1 MRYCFTPAAERVL
14 TEAAAWSIGEF
25 SDCLEAP
32 AVLLGLL
39 SEPECRAAITL
50 AGFGVD
56 ASAIRS
62 RWPSLVRLSTRFLAW
77 QGVSPGVNPPQG
89 GCPVKLIA
97 PEIAES
103 FARIVRRLRMLG
115 LPEELGTDHLLWGLS
130 SVQGEV
136 AEWLRQMGLEPTG
149 LEAEIYRVHGL
160 GSVSADSIEME
171 PLPYDPET
179 IGGQGVQSGANDP
192 ETAMPEDNVSPT
204 RIHATEGRPSA
215 DLPRDTASLADSSEE
230 PASTEGPVAQGD
242 PAWRPSDGPSP
253 RERLLALR
261 VIDAAA
267 NRARE
272 GLRVVEDYVR
282 FVLDDG
288 SLTARLKHL
297 RHQLASVLA
306 RFPTH
311 ERLAARDTLG
321 DVGTQLATPA
331 EWRRN
336 DTASVLA
343 ANFTRLQESLRSLEE
358 FAKILD
364 PPASA
369 EIEQL
374 RYQTY
379 TLHRAVE
386 TLRASVER
394 LHHARL
400 YVLIDGRATAE
411 EFVELARAIAS
422 AGAHVIQ
429 LRDKRL
435 DDRTLLQRA
444 RALRQITAEAGVL
457 FIMNDRPDLAVLAR
471 ADGVHV
477 GQEELS
483 VKDARAIVGPEAL
496 VGVSTHGIEQARQAV
511 LEGANYLG
519 VGPIFP
525 SETKQ
530 FESFPGV
537 ALLRAVAAEI
547 AAPAFAIGGIRL
559 ENLPLVLAS
568 GFRRVAVGAAIA
580 NAASPRA
587 AVREFLNALG

>member
-14 TEAAAWSIGEF
+14 IEAAAWSVGEF

-32 AVLLGLL
+32 ALLLGLL

-50 AGFGVD
+50 ASFGVD

-77 QGVSPGVNPPQG
+77 QGASMELQPPPGG
-89 GCPVKLIA
+89 HPVKLIA
-97 PEIAES
+97 PEVAAS
-103 FARIVRRLRMLG
+103 FARTVRRLRALG
-115 LPEELGTDHLLWGLS
+115 LPEELGTDHLLWGLA
-130 SVQGEV
+130 SVDGEV
-136 AEWLRQMGLEPTG
+136 AEWLQGLGLEATG
-149 LEAEIYRVHGL
+149 LEADIRRVHGIYPL
-160 GSVSADSIEME
+160 SGGPIGTE
-171 PLPYDPET
+171 PLPYD
-179 IGGQGVQSGANDP
+179 SGATTA
-192 ETAMPEDNVSPT
+192 ETVEGRVCNLPIPSQNEMHPKPDAVGAPGMPIRDS
-204 RIHATEGRPSA
+204 ATE
-215 DLPRDTASLADSSEE
+215 
-230 PASTEGPVAQGD
+230 STPTGGLVAQVEPGFS
-242 PAWRPSDGPSP
+242 AATLSS
-253 RERLLALR
+253 RERLLAMR

-282 FVLDDG
+282 FVLDDRQ
-288 SLTARLKHL
+288 LTARLKEL
-297 RHQLASVLA
+297 RHELTSVLG
-306 RFPTH
+306 RFPTA
-311 ERLAARDTLG
+311 ERMAARDTLG

-331 EWRRN
+331 ERRRN

-343 ANFTRLQESLRSLEE
+343 ANFPRLQEALRSLEE

-369 EIEQL
+369 ILEQL

-379 TLHRAVE
+379 TLHRAIE
-386 TLRASVER
+386 TRRASADR
-394 LHHARL
+394 LQHARL

-411 EFVELARAIAS
+411 EFVELARSIAS

-444 RALRQITAEAGVL
+444 RLLRQITAEAGVL
-457 FIMNDRPDLAVLAR
+457 FIMNDRPDLAVLSR

-477 GQEELS
+477 GQEEIS
-483 VKDARAIVGPEAL
+483 VKDARSIVGSEAL
-496 VGVSTHGIEQARQAV
+496 VGVSTHSIEQARQAV

-519 VGPIFP
+519 VGPTFP

-530 FESFPGV
+530 FDFFPGV
-537 ALLRAVAAEI
+537 ALLKAVAAEI
-547 AAPAFAIGGIRL
+547 ATPAFAIGGIRL
-559 ENLPLVLAS
+559 DNLPVVLET

-580 NAASPRA
+580 NAASPRT
-587 AVREFLNALG
+587 AVLDFLKALG